1 MTSDKEEREVMLAKF
16 RQKRAGGFTLIE
28 LMIVVAIIGI
38 LAAVAIPAFV
48 KYIRKA
54 KTVEATEGLDKLKA
68 GAKSY
73 FQADHYDSAGD
84 LLPKQFPGTSTA
96 LVTPTANDC
105 CGGST
110 PKCEASSEVTAWN
123 VPVWRSLQFQ
133 QSDDHYFWWSW
144 AGDSSNTSSVFTADA
159 NGNLDCDSD
168 YSTYRMLGSVDAEY
182 GVVTKGPI
190 ITNAIE

>member
-1 MTSDKEEREVMLAKF
+1 MLAKF

-73 FQADHYDSAGD
+73 FQADHYDTAGD
-84 LLPKQFPGTSTA
+84 LLPKQFPGKTTVTTPASNTCCTNGTTS
-96 LVTPTANDC
+96 
-105 CGGST
+105 
-110 PKCEASSEVTAWN
+110 PKCDASTEVTAWN
-123 VPVWRSLQFQ
+123 VPTWRALSFQ
-133 QSDDHYFWWSW
+133 QSDDHYFWWTFL
-144 AGDSSNTSSVFTADA
+144 ATGDNKA
-159 NGNLDCDSD
+159 
-168 YSTYRMLGSVDAEY
+168 STF
-182 GVVTKGPI
+182 
-190 ITNAIE
+190 